1 MSACFAIHGPGSGI
15 DMKHPKPSD
24 SAIPRTGWRL
34 RRPGL
39 RALLGFVL
47 LAGLFVGTIART
59 RHQANSREVVEAKLE
74 GLSVGLDDYR
84 PAGIGRLHALL
95 PTSIQLQ
102 ICARMGTSIPSLFY
116 APSSASAIGVG
127 EDDLPEVIQLLSQLG
142 TLRKFVVPRGLKLA
156 DIGRIREALP
166 GVEIVVDDRFRLGE
180 FRVITTR

>member
-1 MSACFAIHGPGSGI
+1 
-15 DMKHPKPSD
+15 MKKPIPAG
-24 SAIPRTGWRL
+24 SAIPSAGWRL

-39 RALLGFVL
+39 RGLLALVL
-47 LAGLFVGTIART
+47 LAGLLVGTIART
-59 RHQANSREVVEAKLE
+59 LHQADSREAIEAKLE

-116 APSSASAIGVG
+116 APSSAFAIGVG
-127 EDDLPEVIQLLSQLG
+127 EDDLPEMIRLLSQLG

-156 DIGRIREALP
+156 DMGRIREALP